1 MPKNPSKVSDFADPS
16 LASRRIA
23 ASTTRP
29 HQGAFFLPFSF
40 LSLHPFPLSLSLSHP
55 VPSKTPYI
63 PRLFSSHLISFH
75 PLPSFSIYIAGRV
88 RLIQGRH
95 FPNAS
100 TFMRELEVDRRT
112 ILRDLDYL
120 RDRMGLPIEYDASE
134 RGR

>member
-88 RLIQGRH
+88 DPPILAPEPTTYALLGLSAIGLLIR
-95 FPNAS
+95 
-100 TFMRELEVDRRT
+100 RRT
-112 ILRDLDYL
+112 
-120 RDRMGLPIEYDASE
+120 AKVA
-134 RGR
+134 